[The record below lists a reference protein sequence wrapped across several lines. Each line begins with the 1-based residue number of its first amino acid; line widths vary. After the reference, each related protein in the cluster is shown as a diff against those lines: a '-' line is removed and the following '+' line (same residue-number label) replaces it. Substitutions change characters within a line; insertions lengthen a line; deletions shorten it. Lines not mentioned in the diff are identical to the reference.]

1 MRIKLM
7 QQSISANRWK
17 RKSDFNKSGSWK
29 IIPLGEAQNHSYD
42 AVFQQ
47 VNATMLHV
55 PAYMLTTG
63 PVPAYPEVLRALGQP
78 VSYDYTDAFQAF
90 YQSVIEKLAQI
101 MRTGNQPVIM
111 QGEAILGIEAAAAG
125 LIARQDVVLN
135 LVSGVYGKGFGP
147 WAARYGSEVIE
158 LAVDY
163 DDVIDPQAVEA
174 ALEQRPDISIIAV
187 CHHDTPSGTL
197 NPLAEIGAIAARH
210 GAYLIVDAVSSFGG
224 MDVHPEAVH
233 ADIFITSPSKCLGS
247 TPGLTLAAVSD
258 RAWQKMASNP
268 DAPRASF
275 LSLLDWKEAWRAGNA
290 FPVTPSVVEIY
301 ALNAA
306 LDLYLAEG
314 AANVWAR
321 HAQTAKIARE
331 GVKAL
336 GLELWPRQ
344 EAYVSPTAT
353 VFKVLDGISD
363 VALRDLMLRDHDVLV
378 SLGRKDTAGKVL
390 RIGHMGASAQPEFA
404 AKAVEALAAALK
416 KLKI

>member
-1 MRIKLM
+1 ML
-7 QQSISANRWK
+7 
-17 RKSDFNKSGSWK
+17 
-29 IIPLGEAQNHSYD
+29 
-42 AVFQQ
+42 Q
-47 VNATMLHV
+47 V
-55 PAYMLTTG
+55 PPYMLTTG
-63 PVPAYPEVLRALGQP
+63 PVPVYPEVRSALSQP
-78 VSYDYTDAFQAF
+78 VIYDYTPEFQTY
-90 YQSVIEKLAQI
+90 YQSVIEKLALVF
-101 MRTGNQPVIM
+101 RTGNKPVIM

-147 WAARYGSEVIE
+147 WAARYGRDVIE

-163 DDVIDPQAVEA
+163 DDVIDVAAVEKGLKA
-174 ALEQRPDISIIAV
+174 RPDISIIAL
-187 CHHDTPSGTL
+187 CHHDTPSGTV
-197 NPLAEIGAIAARH
+197 NPLAEIGALSTRY

-247 TPGLTLAAVSD
+247 SPGLTLAAVSE
-258 RAWQKMASNP
+258 RAWQKLAANP

-275 LSLLDWKEAWRAGNA
+275 LSLLDWKDAWLAGNS
-290 FPVTPSVVEIY
+290 FPVTPSIAEIY

-314 AANVWAR
+314 AENVWAR
-321 HAQTAKIARE
+321 HAETARIARD
-331 GVKAL
+331 GIKAL

-344 EAYVSPTAT
+344 EAYAAPTAT
-353 VFKVLDGISD
+353 VFKVPAGVSD
-363 VALRDLMLRDHDVLV
+363 TTLRDLMVNDFGVLI

-404 AKAVEALAAALK
+404 EKAIEALAASLR
-416 KLKI
+416 KLRDTV

>member
-1 MRIKLM
+1 
-7 QQSISANRWK
+7 
-17 RKSDFNKSGSWK
+17 
-29 IIPLGEAQNHSYD
+29 
-42 AVFQQ
+42 
-47 VNATMLHV
+47 MLHV

-63 PVPAYPEVLRALGQP
+63 PVPAYPEVLRALMQP

-90 YQSVIEKLAQI
+90 YQTVIEKLAQV
-101 MRTGNQPVIM
+101 MRTTNQPVIM
-111 QGEAILGIEAAAAG
+111 QGEAILGIEAAASG
-125 LIARQDVVLN
+125 LIARDDVVLN

-147 WAARYGSEVIE
+147 WAARYSRETIE
-158 LAVDY
+158 LAVEY
-163 DDVIDPQAVEA
+163 DDVIDVQAVEA
-174 ALEQRPDISIIAV
+174 VLQQHPDINIIAL

-197 NPLAEIGAIAARH
+197 NPLAQIGAIAARH

-224 MDVHPEAVH
+224 MDVHPEDVA

-247 TPGLTLAAVSD
+247 TPGLTLAAVSE

-268 DAPRASF
+268 HAPRASF

-290 FPVTPSVVEIY
+290 FPVTPSVAEIY

-314 AANVWAR
+314 AVNVWAR
-321 HAQTAKIARE
+321 HAKTAQIARE
-331 GVKAL
+331 GIKAL

-344 EAYVSPTAT
+344 EATAAPTAT
-353 VFKVLDGISD
+353 VFKVPAGISD
-363 VALRDLMLRDHDVLV
+363 VALRDLMLRDYDVLI

-404 AKAVEALAAALK
+404 AKAVEALAGTLK

>member
-1 MRIKLM
+1 
-7 QQSISANRWK
+7 
-17 RKSDFNKSGSWK
+17 
-29 IIPLGEAQNHSYD
+29 
-42 AVFQQ
+42 
-47 VNATMLHV
+47 MLQV

-78 VSYDYTDAFQAF
+78 VLYDYTDAFQAF
-90 YQSVIEKLAQI
+90 YQSVIEKLAQV

-147 WAARYGSEVIE
+147 WAARYGREVIE

-174 ALEQRPDISIIAV
+174 ALKQHPDISIIAV

-258 RAWQKMASNP
+258 RAWQKMAGNP

-290 FPVTPSVVEIY
+290 FPVTPSVAEIY
-301 ALNAA
+301 ALNTA

-314 AANVWAR
+314 ASNVWAR
-321 HAQTAKIARE
+321 HAQTAQIARE

-344 EAYVSPTAT
+344 EANAAPTAT
-353 VFKVLDGISD
+353 VFKVPDGISD

-404 AKAVEALAAALK
+404 AKAVEALAGALK
-416 KLKI
+416 KFGIIAD